1 MYKNRTASG
10 RNNLCGTRMKALRLA
25 LPQHPSQ
32 QKFTSML
39 QLVGLDMDKNAVQRI
54 ESGARFVTDI
64 ELAGIAKV
72 LSVTCD
78 ELLKSE

>member
-32 QKFTSML
+32 QKFASML
-39 QLVGLDMDKNAVQRI
+39 QLVGLDKDKKAVQSIERGAMFVPDI
-54 ESGARFVTDI
+54 ES
-64 ELAGIAKV
+64 AGIAR
-72 LSVTCD
+72 D
-78 ELLKSE
+78 

>member
-10 RNNLCGTRMKALRLA
+10 R
-25 LPQHPSQ
+25 
-32 QKFTSML
+32 
-39 QLVGLDMDKNAVQRI
+39 KNAVQRI